1 MKAYLAI
8 KYHQNQEN
16 REAIERISAALAHH
30 GLETVCVVRDLELWG
45 EVCFTAV
52 ELMQKSFTALE
63 TSDVIIVELTEKGV
77 GVGIE
82 AGYAAAKGIPII
94 TIASAGADISDTLQ
108 GISHAVLSYA
118 HVDDLPALLAHPLA
132 ALGLINA

>member
-45 EVCFTAV
+45 EVVFTAV
-52 ELMQKSFTALE
+52 VLMQKSFAALE
-63 TSDVIIVELTEKGV
+63 TSDVIIVDLTEKGV

-94 TIASAGADISDTLQ
+94 TIAPTSADISTTLQ
-108 GISHAVLSYA
+108 GISHATVTYDNW
-118 HVDDLPALLAHPLA
+118 DDLPALLMRPLTE
-132 ALGLINA
+132 LGLAIT